1 MFQNLLWV
9 YGMAWMSVSFPG
21 LKFCPS
27 PPLTPLIIGMINESL
42 IFIVSTYEL
51 LLLMM
56 REFCE
61 FQSKQNST
69 MTNLNASD
77 WLNRIVCGWL

>member
-1 MFQNLLWV
+1 
-9 YGMAWMSVSFPG
+9 MSVSFPG

-56 REFCE
+56 REFAS
-61 FQSKQNST
+61 F
-69 MTNLNASD
+69 NLNKIQ
-77 WLNRIVCGWL
+77 R